1 MPTKVKDIMTRD
13 VKTIGVEESILTAA
27 RIMNKYEISS
37 IIAVEKG
44 DPAGI
49 VTERDIL
56 KRVIAK
62 RKNPETTTISAIMS
76 TPLTTIRS
84 STLVSRALRKMV
96 KSNIK
101 KLGVTTRTNRLVGI
115 LSLTDLMSIIDAQQ
129 SESEIPLEKI
139 PKRMKK
145 AFEIYYDP
153 IRQIRKRCP
162 LTMAGGNSISCIG
175 LKCMWYVGDR
185 CAFLNLTARA

>member
-27 RIMNKYEISS
+27 RIMNRYEISS

-56 KRVIAK
+56 KRVIAQ

-76 TPLTTIRS
+76 TPLTTIKS
-84 STLVSRALRKMV
+84 STLVTKALRKMV
-96 KSNIK
+96 KKNIK
-101 KLGVTTRTNRLVGI
+101 KLVVTTRTNRLVGI
-115 LSLTDLMSIIDAQQ
+115 LSLTDLMPIIDAQQ
-129 SESEIPLEKI
+129 SKSEIPIEKI

-162 LTMAGGNSISCIG
+162 FTMSGGSSISCIG

-185 CAFLNLTARA
+185 CVFLNLAARA